1 MLGFV
6 LAVAILILY
15 SSLTVE
21 YGKPPKTR
29 QGRDILM
36 LMRDRL
42 CDGAALAATSESFF
56 VLIFLS
62 ALQQGT
68 DRTLHHWFEKVIAA
82 KDGRVSPNPPR
93 LTSAEKQAIKTIFQ
107 NSIKYDNEV
116 IAKAAEKGY
125 TVAPGDTATKN
136 QVIKMV
142 EETRFCPATNV
153 LFDFSSGPNCFSPN
167 RLVFPCTL
175 LSNISRLAIL
185 VTETRVS
192 ARSSFYTPLTTWS
205 RPAAH

>member
-29 QGRDILM
+29 QSRDCLM

-42 CDGAALAATSESFF
+42 CDGVAPAVTSESFF

-62 ALQQGT
+62 ALQKAT

-82 KDGRVSPNPPR
+82 KDGQVSPNPPR
-93 LTSAEKQAIKTIFQ
+93 LTSAEKRAIKNIYKPNIT
-107 NSIKYDNEV
+107 NDNDV
-116 IAKAAEKGY
+116 IAKAADKCY
-125 TVAPGDTATKN
+125 TVAPGVTATCDE
-136 QVIKMV
+136 VIKMV
-142 EETRFCPATNV
+142 EETRFCPVTNV
-153 LFDFSSGPNCFSPN
+153 LYDFASGPNCFSPN
-167 RLVFPCTL
+167 RVVFPCTL
-175 LSNISRLAIL
+175 SNMSRLDLLAI
-185 VTETRVS
+185 ETRVS
-192 ARSSFYTPLTTWS
+192 ARSSICTRLTIWS
-205 RPAAH
+205 HPVAH

>member
-1 MLGFV
+1 MGTAHVVF
-6 LAVAILILY
+6 ILILY
-15 SSLTVE
+15 STLTVGS
-21 YGKPPKTR
+21 GKLPKIKRSHSCLTAM
-29 QGRDILM
+29 QT
-36 LMRDRL
+36 RL
-42 CDGAALAATSESFF
+42 CDGAALAATSEYFF

-62 ALQQGT
+62 ALQQAT
-68 DRTLHHWFEKVIAA
+68 DRTLHQWFEKVIAA

-93 LTSAEKQAIKTIFQ
+93 LTSAQKQTIKKIFQ
-107 NSIKYDNEV
+107 DNAKNDNGV

-142 EETRFCPATNV
+142 EETRFCPVTNV
-153 LFDFSSGPNCFSPN
+153 LFNFTSGPNCFSPN
-167 RLVFPCTL
+167 RVVFPCT

-192 ARSSFYTPLTTWS
+192 EKSSICTPSTTWS